1 MLLKYYKLM
10 AHKVVL
16 LKHIYAVNFKAGTP
30 NYNVLAEWSKIAFLV
45 CRLGSAT
52 IFLSFF
58 FFIPYTAVY
67 NFFTN
72 NRDPIIPT
80 YLYGIDESTF
90 SGYSSLTLYHILILA
105 MGSFGTV
112 CADILMTMFVVHM
125 IPLMRILY
133 NMFDQM
139 NVVLRSGEMCQNSL
153 EFDKF
158 FRNTILVHKEIS
170 A

>member
-1 MLLKYYKLM
+1 M

-16 LKHIYAVNFKAGTP
+16 LKHIYDVNYKAGTP
-30 NYNVLAEWSKIAFLV
+30 NYNVLVEWSKIAFLV
-45 CRLGSAT
+45 CRLGTAT
-52 IFLSFF
+52 IILSFL
-58 FFIPYTAVY
+58 FFIPYTMAY
-67 NFFTN
+67 NFLTN

-80 YLYGIDESTF
+80 YIFGIDESTF
-90 SGYSSLTLYHILILA
+90 SGYCSLTLYHIFILA
-105 MGSFGTV
+105 MGSTGTV

-125 IPLMRILY
+125 IPMMRILF

-139 NVVLRSGEMCQNSL
+139 NDVLRSGAICQDSL